1 MKLTHKIVLG
11 ISLPFALAVSV
22 LQDYNYD
29 KYRSPQGVAKLKTA
43 YDRDVVPALRNLARS
58 RCGDTDVDIHG
69 LLAAKFI
76 FDSNQD
82 DDVRKL
88 LKSKRVDPQHAST
101 EKQDGGDGYMTIQF
115 AHKLAAYLLKHNI
128 GMTVEP
134 DRYNGERQLE
144 YLNNGVVDGRLVIY
158 YQPAA
163 DGSDRIDVPT
173 SPALIKFLNKLM
185 KDKHTDIAMYR
196 IIKDQQAEGGW
207 RLHKEKLAVPE
218 PVKPATS
225 PAPASKPN

>member
-1 MKLTHKIVLG
+1 MKLAHKIVLG
-11 ISLPFALAVSV
+11 ITLPFALAAGVA
-22 LQDYNYD
+22 QDYHYD
-29 KYRSPQGVAKLKTA
+29 KYHSPQGVAKLAKA
-43 YDRDVVPALRNLARS
+43 YDRDVVPALRKLARN
-58 RCGDTDVDIHG
+58 RCGDIDVDIHG

-88 LKSKRVDPQHAST
+88 LKSKRVDPQHAAT
-101 EKQDGGDGYMTIQF
+101 EKQDGGDGYMTIEF

-134 DRYNGERQLE
+134 DRYNGERQLD
-144 YLNNGVVDGRLVIY
+144 YLNNGVVDARLVIY

-163 DGSDRIDVPT
+163 DGSDHINVPT

-185 KDKHTDIAMYR
+185 KGKHTDIAMYR
-196 IIKDQQAEGGW
+196 IVKDPQAEGGW
-207 RLHKEKLAVPE
+207 RFHKEKLAMPE
-218 PVKPATS
+218 PAKPAAS
-225 PAPASKPN
+225 PAPAPKTN